1 MTDLLHS
8 AHDRPGFPLRESARE
23 VVDGREA
30 FMLLEERLI
39 RSGMGKAIAPLRWNG
54 GQDSKMP
61 RLEAEQGGQGDGQG
75 LGG

>member
-1 MTDLLHS
+1 MTNLLHS
-8 AHDRPGFPLRESARE
+8 AHDRPGFPLRESTGE
-23 VVDGREA
+23 VVDDREA
-30 FMLLEERLI
+30 FMLLKGRLI
-39 RSGMGKAIAPLRWNG
+39 ESGIGKAIAPLRWNG